1 MKLLKLELRR
11 KLLIRPILDFGY
23 DYHKGVNSASTRNN
37 HDLIATRRRILS
49 KSPID
54 WDSYH
59 QISVQILDILP
70 NTINSHPNI
79 ARLIDLSEIKSKCL
93 GNTYLK
99 KGAYIYGIF
108 NFTSHESRTYIGQTG
123 MRRRLTDKRK
133 RWQDMERAPLQR
145 MREHIQA
152 ALSNNVNTNNDKKS
166 STLYKFMK
174 HDPAAWIMVPLA
186 YIPYNLRSKAKYIED
201 NWWSHFFPNTYH
213 DQPPNGT
220 IINNACTSSLE
231 KHIYNRVNNLTLSR
245 LVKFINSKRV
255 TQSTLE

>member
-186 YIPYNLRSKAKYIED
+186 YIPYNLRSKAKYVLKITGGLI
-201 NWWSHFFPNTYH
+201 SFLIHIMISLLMA
-213 DQPPNGT
+213 